1 MNTQPSLFWK
11 TSQDCCRLTED
22 EIWQS
27 FSGRCKT
34 SGRLTLAGECWTRSG
49 TEWPSVAAV
58 RSLSSILEADVPE
71 KYYLSPRACQ
81 GILRRAEKRGKT
93 LPALLA
99 AALESVAGRPT
110 PTG

>member
-34 SGRLTLAGECWTRSG
+34 SGRLTSDGECWTHNG
-49 TEWPSVAAV
+49 TEWPSAAV
-58 RSLSSILEADVPE
+58 VCSLLSILEDDVPE
-71 KYYLSPRACQ
+71 KYYLSPKDCQ
-81 GILRRAEKRGKT
+81 GILRRAEKRGKK
-93 LPALLA
+93 LPELLE
-99 AALESVAGRPT
+99 AALVSVAGRQT
-110 PTG
+110 PIG